1 MYIYMNVYM
10 LMDPAAADPVSPQF
24 FMPPIYVMIGG
35 AQILLILQI
44 LLIYWLCTRSI
55 HSYVEAQELIGW
67 YYRFAY
73 GDELITYKL

>member
-1 MYIYMNVYM
+1 MIIIEYFIEFT
-10 LMDPAAADPVSPQF
+10 DVSN
-24 FMPPIYVMIGG
+24 
-35 AQILLILQI
+35 LLILQI
-44 LLIYWLCTRSI
+44 LLIYWLCTRPI